1 MQRGAALLRVSVDRV
16 NLYVMS
22 RSNGQIEEQTSWGLE
37 GNISHIHTRLP
48 LQRASQLGSKQIYL
62 RWKTTAMPQSVSSPR
77 LVSSQD
83 VRLCYA

>member
-22 RSNGQIEEQTSWGLE
+22 RSTGQIEEQTSWGLE
-37 GNISHIHTRLP
+37 GNISHIHATLP

-62 RWKTTAMPQSVSSPR
+62 RWKTTAMLQSVSSPR
-77 LVSSQD
+77 LVSPQD
-83 VRLCYA
+83 VTLCYA